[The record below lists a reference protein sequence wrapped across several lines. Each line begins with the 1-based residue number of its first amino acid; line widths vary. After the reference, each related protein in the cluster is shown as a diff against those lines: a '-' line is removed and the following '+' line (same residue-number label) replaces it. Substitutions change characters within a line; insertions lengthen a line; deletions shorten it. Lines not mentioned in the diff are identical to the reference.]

1 MFSVFYDLM
10 IGSLTPPGNSALM
23 EAVAANGVPGVQS
36 AVAGATKRRLEER
49 SAFDKRLR
57 FSVRQTESAYRYR
70 DIVVKKQD
78 GFTHILLS
86 TKSSENNT
94 LNPEVRP
101 RPLPPKPNHSHLTLR
116 LCRTVVVVTDVCTHA
131 VPSPSSLG
139 DEGDPER
146 HGDGGI
152 R

>member
-1 MFSVFYDLM
+1 MKSSNL
-10 IGSLTPPGNSALM
+10 SLTELKHQLVSVIPAPLILVSSPGNAALR
-23 EAVAANGVPGVQS
+23 ELPVAANGMSGVQS
-36 AVAGATKRRLEER
+36 AVGGATSVPGKRRLEER

-94 LNPEVRP
+94 LNPEVSP
-101 RPLPPKPNHSHLTLR
+101 RPHHAILSDLTIFSRHLGNR
-116 LCRTVVVVTDVCTHA
+116 
-131 VPSPSSLG
+131 
-139 DEGDPER
+139 
-146 HGDGGI
+146 
-152 R
+152 

>member
-1 MFSVFYDLM
+1 
-10 IGSLTPPGNSALM
+10 M
-23 EAVAANGVPGVQS
+23 EAVAARGMSGVQS
-36 AVAGATKRRLEER
+36 AVAGATTVTGKRRLEER
-49 SAFDKRLR
+49 CAFDKRLR

-101 RPLPPKPNHSHLTLR
+101 RPHAPTHLNASRAVSAVLFSLLRSLSHLVR
-116 LCRTVVVVTDVCTHA
+116 
-131 VPSPSSLG
+131 
-139 DEGDPER
+139 
-146 HGDGGI
+146 
-152 R
+152 

>member
-1 MFSVFYDLM
+1 
-10 IGSLTPPGNSALM
+10 M
-23 EAVAANGVPGVQS
+23 EAAAANLMSG
-36 AVAGATKRRLEER
+36 AVTGATGAMGKRRLEER

-101 RPLPPKPNHSHLTLR
+101 RRRAKPCSCLQTAPGCL
-116 LCRTVVVVTDVCTHA
+116 
-131 VPSPSSLG
+131 
-139 DEGDPER
+139 
-146 HGDGGI
+146 
-152 R
+152 

>member
-1 MFSVFYDLM
+1 
-10 IGSLTPPGNSALM
+10 M
-23 EAVAANGVPGVQS
+23 EAVAARGMSSVQS
-36 AVAGATKRRLEER
+36 AVAGATNVTGKRRLEER
-49 SAFDKRLR
+49 CAFDKRLR

-101 RPLPPKPNHSHLTLR
+101 RPHTPERLTRGQCSAL
-116 LCRTVVVVTDVCTHA
+116 LIVA
-131 VPSPSSLG
+131 SSLSLG
-139 DEGDPER
+139 
-146 HGDGGI
+146 
-152 R
+152 

>member
-1 MFSVFYDLM
+1 
-10 IGSLTPPGNSALM
+10 M
-23 EAVAANGVPGVQS
+23 EAVPANGMSGVQS
-36 AVAGATKRRLEER
+36 AVAGSTSVTGKRRLEER
-49 SAFDKRLR
+49 CAFDKRLR

-101 RPLPPKPNHSHLTLR
+101 QQQNYCCH
-116 LCRTVVVVTDVCTHA
+116 DN
-131 VPSPSSLG
+131 
-139 DEGDPER
+139 
-146 HGDGGI
+146 
-152 R
+152 

>member
-1 MFSVFYDLM
+1 
-10 IGSLTPPGNSALM
+10 M
-23 EAVAANGVPGVQS
+23 EAMPSNGTTAIQS
-36 AVAGATKRRLEER
+36 TVVAGATSVATKRRLEDR
-49 SAFDKRLR
+49 GAFDKRLR

-101 RPLPPKPNHSHLTLR
+101 RPSDFVFLQDRRQSCYLVSLLR
-116 LCRTVVVVTDVCTHA
+116 
-131 VPSPSSLG
+131 
-139 DEGDPER
+139 
-146 HGDGGI
+146 
-152 R
+152 

>member
-1 MFSVFYDLM
+1 
-10 IGSLTPPGNSALM
+10 M
-23 EAVAANGVPGVQS
+23 EAVAANGVSTVQGTG
-36 AVAGATKRRLEER
+36 AVATTATGKRRLEER
-49 SAFDKRLR
+49 CAFDKRLR

-101 RPLPPKPNHSHLTLR
+101 LPPKCLSIHLVICAVSTL
-116 LCRTVVVVTDVCTHA
+116 LLL
-131 VPSPSSLG
+131 SW
-139 DEGDPER
+139 
-146 HGDGGI
+146 
-152 R
+152 

>member
-1 MFSVFYDLM
+1 MFCIL
-10 IGSLTPPGNSALM
+10 SLGNSPLI
-23 EAVAANGVPGVQS
+23 EGVAVGGMSGVQS
-36 AVAGATKRRLEER
+36 AVAGATTVTGKRRLEER

-101 RPLPPKPNHSHLTLR
+101 RPCGQTAPTCTEIHLCL
-116 LCRTVVVVTDVCTHA
+116 
-131 VPSPSSLG
+131 VPV
-139 DEGDPER
+139 R
-146 HGDGGI
+146 
-152 R
+152 

>member
-1 MFSVFYDLM
+1 MNH
-10 IGSLTPPGNSALM
+10 GLTVNERPLECVLLLTGNAALM
-23 EAVAANGVPGVQS
+23 EAVAANGISGGQS
-36 AVAGATKRRLEER
+36 AVAGATSVTGKRRLEER

-94 LNPEVRP
+94 LNPEVGSCP
-101 RPLPPKPNHSHLTLR
+101 HPLTQTP
-116 LCRTVVVVTDVCTHA
+116 
-131 VPSPSSLG
+131 
-139 DEGDPER
+139 
-146 HGDGGI
+146 
-152 R
+152 